1 MVYVEPALLE
11 KWEIGAR
18 LGRIIET
25 EAEMLLL
32 NGATYL
38 MHYGLLDVDLST
50 FVPVSVEILNK
61 AELWKLVEK
70 SGLNE
75 IPVYIIFHPDGNL
88 EILLNVNKLKIPEK
102 KEEGPKWNPE
112 KELKGSRLMTHGI
125 RKLPRGIRRRN

>member
-1 MVYVEPALLE
+1 MARKTRKSKYQKDEIVYVEPALLE

-25 EAEMLLL
+25 DAEMLLL
-32 NGATYL
+32 NGTTYL
-38 MHYGLLDVDLST
+38 MHYGLLDVNLST
-50 FVPVSVEILNK
+50 FVPVNVEILNK

-102 KEEGPKWNPE
+102 KEEGPND
-112 KELKGSRLMTHGI
+112 GS
-125 RKLPRGIRRRN
+125 

>member
-1 MVYVEPALLE
+1 MARKTRKSKYQKDEIVYVEPALLE

-70 SGLNE
+70 TGLNE

-102 KEEGPKWNPE
+102 KEEGPND
-112 KELKGSRLMTHGI
+112 G
-125 RKLPRGIRRRN
+125 N

>member
-1 MVYVEPALLE
+1 MARKTRKSKDKKDEMVYVEPALLE

-32 NGATYL
+32 NGTTFL

-102 KEEGPKWNPE
+102 KEEGPND
-112 KELKGSRLMTHGI
+112 G
-125 RKLPRGIRRRN
+125 N

>member
-1 MVYVEPALLE
+1 MARKTRKSKDKKDEMVYVEPALLE

-32 NGATYL
+32 NGTTYL

-102 KEEGPKWNPE
+102 KEEGPND
-112 KELKGSRLMTHGI
+112 G
-125 RKLPRGIRRRN
+125 N

>member
-1 MVYVEPALLE
+1 MARKTRKSKDKKDEIVYVEPALLE

-32 NGATYL
+32 NGTTYL

-102 KEEGPKWNPE
+102 KEEGPND
-112 KELKGSRLMTHGI
+112 G
-125 RKLPRGIRRRN
+125 N

>member
-1 MVYVEPALLE
+1 MARKTRKSKYQKDEIVYVESALLE

-102 KEEGPKWNPE
+102 KEEGPND
-112 KELKGSRLMTHGI
+112 G
-125 RKLPRGIRRRN
+125 N